1 MPGWVGAIRQI
12 VWPYLRP
19 IGLLVFLLS
28 ALSPLP
34 ATPQQPSTILLVPR
48 EELVKAM
55 EEQKQEGYNILAT
68 TNGSRFSAGVLLYL
82 VQWAKQVDSTQS
94 ALLVHHEDNF
104 RAYLQVAQVESAK
117 APTFVKLA
125 YKNSQDEIVVYSKVI
140 KRVAEGSQPI
150 TSLSILASSRSD
162 FSYKD
167 NLSKPKLKV
176 HNGRRITY
184 RLLDFGNR
192 IVYDQIDGLSGRPLD
207 GILGTLF
214 SIIGEG
220 DAKYAAFAMKDS
232 LQVMYSV
239 AKKGPFTKKP
249 VTTIYPKGDV
259 VNGTKRK
266 DLSQLAEMLKRPVK
280 IEYVDVR
287 WPSSHAETIRVA
299 QDGH

>member
-1 MPGWVGAIRQI
+1 M
-12 VWPYLRP
+12 
-19 IGLLVFLLS
+19 GLLTFLSLS
-28 ALSPLP
+28 LSPL
-34 ATPQQPSTILLVPR
+34 AAAPQQPNTILLVPR

-55 EEQKQEGYNILAT
+55 EEQKQEGYNIMAT
-68 TNGSRFSAGVLLYL
+68 TNGSRFSAGVLLHL
-82 VQWAKQVDSTQS
+82 VQWAKQVDSTQT

-104 RAYLQVAQVESAK
+104 RAYLQVAQVDSAK

-125 YKNSQDEIVVYSKVI
+125 YKYGQDEIVVYSKVI
-140 KRVAEGSQPI
+140 KRIVEGSQPI
-150 TSLSILASSRSD
+150 TSLSVLASSKSD

-167 NLSKPKLKV
+167 TYSKPKLKV
-176 HNGRRITY
+176 HNGKRITY

-192 IVYDQIDGLSGRPLD
+192 IVYDRIEGLSGRPID

-220 DAKYAAFAMKDS
+220 DAKYAAFSTKDS

-249 VTTIYPKGDV
+249 MTTIYPRGEV
-259 VNGTKRK
+259 VNGIPNKRK
-266 DLSQLAEMLKRPVK
+266 DLSQLAELIKRQVE

-287 WPSSHAETIRVA
+287 WPSLHPETLRVV